1 MNPGTLSPGDT
12 VAVLDADVP
21 GHIRTPFYV
30 RGKRGVIER
39 AVGPFR
45 NPEELAYGRSGEP
58 KRMLYRVR
66 FAQAEGIQRLTC
78 LVRVGLGLVPP
89 HHLREA
95 HRGVR
100 AELQVEAC
108 SQSERRHA
116 TSDDRL
122 PCRLQT
128 PRSID
133 SI

>member
-66 FAQAEGIQRLTC
+66 FAQAEVWPDYQGPEHDKLHIEVYEHWL
-78 LVRVGLGLVPP
+78 
-89 HHLREA
+89 EKA
-95 HRGVR
+95 
-100 AELQVEAC
+100 
-108 SQSERRHA
+108 
-116 TSDDRL
+116 
-122 PCRLQT
+122 
-128 PRSID
+128 
-133 SI
+133 